1 MKSYNKF
8 VSESYSARE
17 NIQEALPALAL
28 LPAAG
33 KALSYGLAAYQA
45 YQAAQK
51 LRKGDYKG
59 AAFDAALAI
68 PSAGVAGRVGNALK
82 WGQRGKN
89 IATNTLRGAKA
100 TAIAADALREPTEA
114 GSDTKPATPAGET
127 AADKAPAP
135 KPSSVVLARKGGVM
149 GKLDKATGEWTK
161 GDWTQKETDRYKKV
175 SAALGKNPNLKQSPA
190 PAAPKPAPAASK
202 PAETKSAPGSAAPA
216 AAASAAAGAKKNLP
230 SGVATGVADKNL
242 PSGVATGV
250 ARSNDGASSREKEL
264 KLGKQLGGAAAI
276 AAQQRY
282 ARDNSLIG
290 QSRKNK
296 LNPDSSIKPVRRS
309 AAETEKIKKG
319 LQLY

>member
-68 PSAGVAGRVGNALK
+68 PSAGVAGRVGQALK
-82 WGQRGKN
+82 FGQRGKN
-89 IATNTLRGAKA
+89 ITTNTLRGAKA
-100 TAIAADALREPTEA
+100 AAITADALREPTEA

-127 AADKAPAP
+127 VADKAPAA

-149 GKLDKATGEWTK
+149 GKLDKATGKWTK

-202 PAETKSAPGSAAPA
+202 PAETKPGSTAPA
-216 AAASAAAGAKKNLP
+216 AVASA
-230 SGVATGVADKNL
+230 ATGVANKNL

-250 ARSNDGASSREKEL
+250 ARGNDGASSREKEL
-264 KLGKQLGGAAAI
+264 KLGKQLGGAAEV

-309 AAETEKIKKG
+309 EAETKKIKQG